1 VCVKCS
7 LEHFGKIRI
16 GVAEKGY
23 ATLELSV
30 KMTAGHS
37 SVPPRETALGVL
49 AGAVSRLERNPQV
62 NFCFHFL
69 ELEVEWWKRLY
80 VNSLDLIRHF
90 GGIR

>member
-1 VCVKCS
+1 MLVTYVKKFS
-7 LEHFGKIRI
+7 LQHFGKIRI

-62 NFCFHFL
+62 DFGFHFL
-69 ELEVEWWKRLY
+69 ELKQNRLMEK
-80 VNSLDLIRHF
+80 IHF
-90 GGIR
+90 T